1 MMMGNKCTVCG
12 ERLTEKH
19 VRDCTI
25 CGCQMHN
32 QCMEYF
38 QTYECQT
45 CGDETWI
52 GAVEL

>member
-1 MMMGNKCTVCG
+1 
-12 ERLTEKH
+12 
-19 VRDCTI
+19 
-25 CGCQMHN
+25 
-32 QCMEYF
+32 MEYF